1 MKWFELNKSYLVLFV
16 IFLSGI
22 YGCSYKGTEVEEK
35 PPYAHGHI
43 EEEPPPRHQ
52 VMHKQKEPAKAES
65 DMLVIM
71 GAFPTGDPHS
81 SVILV
86 ETMVPRMGQVNQPYE
101 YLIKVTNLTQ
111 VPVRDVEVVQTLSEK
126 FQIKKSD
133 PEMQKPLKEGVAKW
147 LIGDINSKETKV
159 IRVTGVPT
167 TEGEI
172 PFCTTATYN
181 LPEFCVTPVIV
192 QPKLSL
198 AKRMPSEV
206 LICDPIPVT
215 LIISNT
221 GTGVA
226 QDVQIKESLPSG
238 LTTADGKA
246 SIMQTI
252 GSLQPKES
260 REVSLTLKAEKTG
273 QYTNVATASG
283 VGGLSAESNSTT
295 VIVKQP
301 ILAIEKTGP
310 EKRYVGRKITYDIEV
325 SNEGDGQAASTVIE
339 DTIPAN
345 ASFVSASNGGTFAG
359 NTVKWNVG
367 TLQPKDSEK
376 VSVTLR
382 AESIGKAENKAVA
395 KAVCAEAVS
404 TSAVTQIL
412 GIPAI
417 LLEVIDVEDPVAV
430 GDSVTYV
437 ITVTNQGSDTSTNT
451 EITCTLEDT
460 MQYVSSTGPT
470 KAIVEG
476 KEVSFGPL
484 PTLAPKAQA
493 SWKLIVKAV
502 DEGDVRLKVSL
513 MEDCLERPV
522 EETEATNFYQ

>member
-22 YGCSYKGTEVEEK
+22 YGCSYKGAGVEEE

-52 VMHKQKEPAKAES
+52 ARHEGPAKVDS
-65 DMLVIM
+65 DMLVIT

-86 ETMVPRMGQVNQPYE
+86 ETTVPKMGQVNHPYE
-101 YLIKVTNLTQ
+101 YIIKVTNLTQ
-111 VPVRDVEVVQTLSEK
+111 VPVRDVEVVQTLSEE
-126 FQIKKSD
+126 FQITKSD
-133 PEMQKPLKEGVAKW
+133 PDMQKPLKEGVAKW
-147 LIGDINSKETKV
+147 LIGDIKSKETKV
-159 IRVTGVPT
+159 IRVTGVPKS
-167 TEGEI
+167 EGEI

-181 LPEFCVTPVIV
+181 LPEYCVTPVIV

-198 AKRMPSEV
+198 TKRMPSEV

-215 LIISNT
+215 LVITNT

-226 QDVQIKESLPSG
+226 QDVEIKEVLPSG
-238 LTTADGKA
+238 LTTADGKT
-246 SIMQTI
+246 SITQEI
-252 GSLQPKES
+252 GSLQSKES

-273 QYTNVATASG
+273 QYTNVATAAG
-283 VGGLSAESNSTT
+283 IGGLSAESNSTT

-310 EKRYVGRKITYDIEV
+310 EKRYVGRKITYDIQV
-325 SNEGDGQAASTVIE
+325 SNEGDGPATSTVIE

-345 ASFVSASNGGTFAG
+345 TSFVSASNGGTFAG
-359 NTVKWNVG
+359 NTVTWNVG
-367 TLQPKDSEK
+367 TLQPQDSEK
-376 VSVTLR
+376 ISVTLR
-382 AESIGKAENKAVA
+382 AESIGKAENKTIA
-395 KAVCAEAVS
+395 KAVCAES
-404 TSAVTQIL
+404 TSASAITQIL

-430 GDSVTYV
+430 GDTVTYA

-476 KEVSFGPL
+476 KVVSFSPL
-484 PTLAPKAQA
+484 PTLAPKAQTT
-493 SWKLIVKAV
+493 WKLVVKAV
-502 DEGDVRLKVSL
+502 DEGDVRIKVSM

-522 EETEATNFYQ
+522 EETEATYFYK